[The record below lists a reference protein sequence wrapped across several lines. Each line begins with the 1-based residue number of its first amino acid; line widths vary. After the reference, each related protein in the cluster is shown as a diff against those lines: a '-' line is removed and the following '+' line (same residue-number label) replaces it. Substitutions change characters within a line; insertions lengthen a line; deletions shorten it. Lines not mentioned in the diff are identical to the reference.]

1 MSEALEQLLRILDLE
16 QTDADHFKGDSQDLG
31 YRRLFGGQVLAQA
44 LVAGYRTVKDRFAH
58 SLHAY
63 FLRPGDPEETLTYE
77 VDRIRDGRS
86 FTTRRVVAKQKDK
99 PIFNMSI
106 SFQIKEEGVEHQSP
120 MPTVP
125 GPDGLISEL
134 ERARKV
140 ADKIPEKMRYKATCE
155 RPIEIRVVNPINY
168 FSPKKREPTN
178 YHWMK
183 TIAKLPDD
191 PIMHQCLLAYSS
203 DFGLMGTSLNPH
215 GISFLQKELQAA
227 SLDHTMWFHRD
238 FKMDEWLLYAVE
250 SPNAN
255 GARGLNFGKFF
266 NRDGKLVAST
276 AQEGLIRMHASS

>member
-1 MSEALEQLLRILDLE
+1 MSEALNRLLNILDLK
-16 QTDADHFKGDSQDLG
+16 QIDADLFIGDSQDLG
-31 YRRLFGGQVLAQA
+31 YRRLFGGQVLGQA
-44 LVAGYRTVKDRFAH
+44 LVAGYRTVQDRFAH

-63 FLRPGDPEETLTYE
+63 FLRPGDPEEPIEYE

-99 PIFNMSI
+99 AIFNMSI
-106 SFQIKEEGVEHQSP
+106 SFQIKEEGLEHQSP

-134 ERARKV
+134 DRARKV
-140 ADKIPEKMRYKATCE
+140 AEKIPEKLRYKATCE
-155 RPIEIRVVNPINY
+155 RPIEIRVVNPTNY
-168 FSPKKREPTN
+168 FAPKKREPNN

-191 PIMHQCLLAYSS
+191 SIIHQCLLAYAS
-203 DFGLMGTSLNPH
+203 DFGLMGTSLHPH

-227 SLDHTMWFHRD
+227 SLDHAMWFHRH

-266 NRDGKLVAST
+266 NLEGKLVAST
-276 AQEGLIRMHASS
+276 AQEGLIRLH